1 MSNFKDLINKSLNL
15 PTTKFSMK
23 ANLTG
28 REPVWQKTHTKLY
41 SQLNHTNNGEYILHD
56 GPPYAN
62 GDIHIGHAI
71 NKVLKDIIAKS
82 QRLQHMSVP
91 FIPGWD
97 CHGLPIELAVEKE
110 VGKPSDTLLKKDFRK
125 ACRKYAYKHIKA
137 QKSGFSKLSI
147 LADWDNPYLTM
158 NYKTE
163 GNTLRALGKIINNGY
178 LSHSLKPI
186 HWCMDCE
193 SVLAEAEVE
202 HKEIKSTSMDVMFR
216 LKDTKTF
223 IIIHTTTPWT
233 LFSNEAVAFNRDI
246 DYYGLLANDVNGK
259 EYSFIIAKTL
269 IDECLLKYNWTE
281 TFRQDL
287 SNEDVTSRMLI
298 NPITNKEV
306 PVVHSDHVTDKMGT
320 GFVHIA
326 PAYGVDDMKVGKDN
340 NLPIIDIVG
349 KNGYYT
355 CGVMEGEHISRAANF
370 IYNEFKEHIPYCDDV
385 LHKYPHC
392 WRHKTPTIFK
402 STPQWFIKMD
412 RLAPAAIKELDNV
425 RFFPEVGKKR
435 LISMLTNRPD
445 WCISRQRTWGVP
457 IALYYHPITK
467 QLHPNTLEI
476 LSKVAFE
483 MDTQGVDV
491 WDDYPEEL
499 DGYTKCTDV
508 LDVWF
513 DSGVTHDTVIGKHAD
528 TYLEGSD
535 QHRGWFQTSLLTS
548 MAINGKAPFKNVVT
562 HGFAVDKFGK
572 KMSKS
577 EGNVIRPEELTEKH
591 GVDIVRLWIASI
603 NYHNEIVVD
612 DKILDNISQEYR
624 KIRNTI
630 KYLLS
635 NSADITPT
643 TEVEYNK
650 LLEFDKYILGV
661 AAEVQ
666 AEIINA
672 YNDFDF
678 TTVVDKI
685 HMFCSDTLGSL
696 YLDVTKDRQYTM
708 QRYSLGRM
716 SAQTTCMHVLKAL
729 LTWIAPIMPFTAD
742 EASKMLDSSNNI
754 FATTFQELVPYTNKT
769 IDWKYFISL
778 RNLINTNI
786 EHSRQRGEI
795 GSSLQADITFNFDL
809 ASEGKHKFLSIKN
822 YFRELKYLFICNS
835 FYLGEDSKYPN
846 VIVKPSENLKCE
858 RCWHYHPTVVNH
870 AEHICERCVTNMF
883 GNGEERLFA

>member
-1 MSNFKDLINKSLNL
+1 MSDFKEQISKSLNL
-15 PTTKFSMK
+15 PSTKFSMK

-41 SQLNHTNNGEYILHD
+41 GQMNHTNNLEYILHD

-110 VGKPSDTLLKKDFRK
+110 VGKPSDILSKKDFRK

-137 QKSGFSKLSI
+137 QKAGFSKLSI

-202 HKEIKSTSMDVMFR
+202 HKEIKSNSMDVLFK
-216 LKDTKTF
+216 LKDTNTF

-233 LFSNEAVAFNRDI
+233 LFSNEAVAFNRDL

-259 EYSFIIAKTL
+259 EYSFIVAKTL

-287 SNEDVTSRMLI
+287 SSEDVTSRMLI
-298 NPITNKEV
+298 NPLTGKEV

-340 NLPIIDIVG
+340 NLPIIDIVDSKGVYIDGPLVG
-349 KNGYYT
+349 KHITTANDYIKANFS
-355 CGVMEGEHISRAANF
+355 EHIASANA
-370 IYNEFKEHIPYCDDV
+370 IM
-385 LHKYPHC
+385 HKYPHC

-402 STPQWFIKMD
+402 STPQWFIKMNV
-412 RLAPAAIKELDNV
+412 LAPAAIKELDNV
-425 RFFPEVGKKR
+425 RFFPEAGKNR

-467 QLHPNTLEI
+467 ELHPDTSEI
-476 LSKVAFE
+476 LSKVASE

-491 WDDYPEEL
+491 WDDYPQEL
-499 DGYTKCTDV
+499 DGYVKCTDV

-513 DSGVTHDTVIGKHAD
+513 DSGVTHDTVIGKQAD

-577 EGNVIRPEELTEKH
+577 EGNVISPEELTEKH

-603 NYHNEIVVD
+603 NYHNEIIVD
-612 DKILDNISQEYR
+612 DKILENISQEYR

-635 NSADITPT
+635 NCSDITDNT
-643 TEVEYNK
+643 GVQYDD
-650 LLEFDKYILGV
+650 LLEFDKYIIGE
-661 AAEVQ
+661 AAHCQ

-685 HMFCSDTLGSL
+685 HKFCTYTLGSL

-708 QRYSLGRM
+708 QKDSIGRM
-716 SAQTTCMHVLKAL
+716 SAQTTCCYILRAL

-742 EASKMLDSSNNI
+742 EASKMLDATNDV
-754 FATTFQELVPYTNKT
+754 FGTTFQHLEPYTNT
-769 IDWKYFISL
+769 DINWTYFISL
-778 RNLINTNI
+778 RNLINANI
-786 EHSRQRGEI
+786 ELARNRGEI
-795 GSSLQADITFNFDL
+795 GSSLQADITFNFDITG
-809 ASEGKHKFLSIKN
+809 SKHNFLNVKK
-822 YFRELKYLFICNS
+822 YFHELKYLFICNS
-835 FYLGEDSKYPN
+835 FYLGDDSKYPS
-846 VIVKPSENLKCE
+846 IEVKPSTNLKCE
-858 RCWHYHPTVVNH
+858 RCWHYHPTVINH
-870 AEHICERCVTNMF
+870 EEHICERCVSNMF
-883 GNGEERLFA
+883 GKGETRLFA

>member
-1 MSNFKDLINKSLNL
+1 MTNFKDEINKSLNL
-15 PTTKFSMK
+15 PSTKFSMK

-41 SQLNHTNNGEYILHD
+41 SQMNHTNNVEYILHD

-62 GDIHIGHAI
+62 GNIHIGHAI

-110 VGKPSDTLLKKDFRK
+110 VGKPSDTLSKKDFRK

-137 QKSGFSKLSI
+137 QKAGFSKLSI

-178 LSHSLKPI
+178 LAHSLKPI

-202 HKEIKSTSMDVMFR
+202 HKEIKSNSMDVLFR
-216 LKDTKTF
+216 LKDTNTF
-223 IIIHTTTPWT
+223 IVIHTTTPWT
-233 LFSNEAVAFNRDI
+233 LFSNEAVAYNKNVQ
-246 DYYGLLANDVNGK
+246 YSGVLAYDSNDV
-259 EYSFIIAKTL
+259 EYSFIVASALLEDCLKKYKWTKTF
-269 IDECLLKYNWTE
+269 I
-281 TFRQDL
+281 QDL
-287 SNEDVTSRMLI
+287 NDEDVTSRMLI

-306 PVVHSDHVTDKMGT
+306 PVVHSNHVTDKMGT

-340 NLPIIDIVG
+340 NLPITDIVS

-355 CGVMEGEHISRAANF
+355 SGVMEGEHISSAADF
-370 IYNEFKEHIPYCDDV
+370 IYKEFKKYIPYCNDV

-402 STPQWFIKMD
+402 STPQWFIKMNV
-412 RLAPAAIKELDNV
+412 LAPAAIKELDNV
-425 RFFPEVGKKR
+425 RFFPESGKNR

-467 QLHPNTLEI
+467 ELHPNTSEI
-476 LSKVAFE
+476 LSKVASE

-491 WDDYPEEL
+491 WDDYPQEL
-499 DGYTKCTDV
+499 DGYIKCTDV

-513 DSGVTHDTVIGKHAD
+513 DSGVTHDTVIGKQAD

-548 MAINGKAPFKNVVT
+548 MAINNKAPFKNVVT

-577 EGNVIRPEELTEKH
+577 EGNVISPEELTEKH

-612 DKILDNISQEYR
+612 DKILENISQEYR

-635 NSADITPT
+635 NSSDINTC
-643 TEVEYNK
+643 VQYDD
-650 LLEFDKYILGV
+650 LLEFDKYIIGV
-661 AAEVQ
+661 AGEVQ

-672 YNDFDF
+672 YNDFNF

-685 HMFCSDTLGSL
+685 HKFCSDTLGSL

-716 SAQTTCMHVLKAL
+716 SAQTTCTYVLKAL

-742 EASKMLDSSNNI
+742 EASKMLDASNDV
-754 FATTFQELVPYTNKT
+754 FTTDFQPLPVYTNTT
-769 IDWKYFISL
+769 IDWKYFIAL
-778 RNLINTNI
+778 RNLINTNV
-786 EHSRQRGEI
+786 EQSRQRGEI
-795 GSSLQADITFNFDL
+795 GSSLQADITFNFDM
-809 ASEGKHKFLSIKN
+809 AGEGKHKFASIKKH
-822 YFRELKYLFICNS
+822 FHELKYLFICNS
-835 FYLGEDSKYPN
+835 FYLGVDSKYPN
-846 VIVKPSENLKCE
+846 IEVRPSENIKCE
-858 RCWHYHPTVVNH
+858 RCWHYHPTVINH

-883 GNGEERLFA
+883 GSGEERLFA